1 MIGIEAI
8 GYYIP
13 EGRTSNLDRLEHF
26 DTDESFVKN
35 KIGIEE
41 VSVMGEEEDTSILA
55 VKAVE
60 DLVAKNGLVLNEIE
74 ALILVTQNPDKN
86 IPHTSAQVHELLD
99 LPQSCACFDISL
111 GCSGFV
117 YGLAT
122 LKSMMESQGMKKGLL
137 VTSDPY
143 SKILDPDD
151 KNTSLLFG
159 DAAAAALLS
168 DQPVFEVGKFT
179 FGTFGKEH
187 RNLVCENDVLFMNG
201 RGIFNFA
208 ARYVPKDVAALLEK
222 NDVAIDDIDKFV
234 FHQGSKYIVDTLTKR
249 LKLDPE
255 KVLFDARHYGNTV
268 SSSIPIILAKVIE
281 DATAKKVLLC
291 GFGVGLSWSS
301 NIITR
306 I

>member
-1 MIGIEAI
+1 
-8 GYYIP
+8 
-13 EGRTSNLDRLEHF
+13 
-26 DTDESFVKN
+26 
-35 KIGIEE
+35 
-41 VSVMGEEEDTSILA
+41 
-55 VKAVE
+55 
-60 DLVAKNGLVLNEIE
+60 
-74 ALILVTQNPDKN
+74 
-86 IPHTSAQVHELLD
+86 
-99 LPQSCACFDISL
+99 
-111 GCSGFV
+111 
-117 YGLAT
+117 
-122 LKSMMESQGMKKGLL
+122 
-137 VTSDPY
+137 
-143 SKILDPDD
+143 
-151 KNTSLLFG
+151 
-159 DAAAAALLS
+159 
-168 DQPVFEVGKFT
+168 
-179 FGTFGKEH
+179 
-187 RNLVCENDVLFMNG
+187 MNG